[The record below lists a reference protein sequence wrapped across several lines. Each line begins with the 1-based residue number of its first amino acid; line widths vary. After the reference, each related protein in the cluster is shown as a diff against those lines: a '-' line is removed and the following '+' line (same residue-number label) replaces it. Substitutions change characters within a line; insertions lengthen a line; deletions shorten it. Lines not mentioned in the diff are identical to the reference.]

1 MVDLSELKIIPN
13 VRFEM
18 LIMSVF
24 YSLIK
29 GRPTNVLSSVK
40 RRISAFTRSCNIYR
54 FKIGIT
60 SSPERR
66 WKESYQGV
74 YDEMLVLYES
84 SSINSVS
91 SLEYD
96 LVNHNRGYCDNLIAG
111 GGGGIA
117 ARSPYY
123 LYIVIKY

>member
-1 MVDLSELKIIPN
+1 
-13 VRFEM
+13 
-18 LIMSVF
+18 MSVF
-24 YSLIK
+24 YSSIT
-29 GRPTNVLSSVK
+29 GRPAKVLSGIK
-40 RRISAFTRSCNIYR
+40 RRISAFTRSCNISR

-60 SSPERR
+60 SNPQRR
-66 WKESYQGV
+66 WKEYNQDG

-96 LVNHNRGYCDNLIAG
+96 LINHNWECCDNLVAG

-117 ARSPYY
+117 AVSPYY
-123 LYIVIKY
+123 LYIVIKH